1 MSSVTSPCYRS
12 CVKILWASPLPPTRS
27 GVADYAVELL
37 PELSRLADV
46 RVVTPPGAESESAS
60 GRVAGC
66 ALVPTSATVAGD
78 EIQLVH
84 LGNNPYHEW
93 LIDRLRQPR
102 TVVVLH
108 DAVLHHLL
116 VEATLARG
124 EPERFAALLR
134 QAHPEAGALVRARA
148 LGVTGRRDPFL
159 FPARRAFLQNAA
171 MVVVHS
177 SWAAAQ
183 VEGDYP
189 GLPVRR
195 VGLAV
200 ADPGAVDRP
209 AERERLGIPPDTVL
223 LAHLG
228 FLTPEK
234 GLVDVLG
241 ALAAARSNGVPAR
254 LLMVGEGSHREA
266 ITAAAARLG
275 VADAVGSTGWVAA
288 EEFAPLPGAADLG
301 VALRDPSAGETSA
314 AAIRFFACGTP
325 VAVTGVRQFLEWPEE
340 AAPRVTPGPAARADL
355 VRLIREAGDRE
366 RWSTRRGAA
375 RAAYEAGHRPSIA
388 ARQLVDALDGVP
400 ITRTT

>member
-1 MSSVTSPCYRS
+1 
-12 CVKILWASPLPPTRS
+12 VKILWASPLPPTRS
-27 GVADYAVELL
+27 GVADYAIELL
-37 PELSRLADV
+37 PELGQLAEV
-46 RVVTPPGAESESAS
+46 RVVAPPGAQTERAH
-60 GRVAGC
+60 GTVAGC
-66 ALVPTSATVAGD
+66 ALVPTATAVAND

-108 DAVLHHLL
+108 DVVLHHLL

-124 EPERFAALLR
+124 DPGRFAALLR
-134 QAHPEAGALVRARA
+134 QAHPEADALIRARV

-159 FPARRAFLQNAA
+159 FPARRAFLQDAA

-183 VEGDYP
+183 VRRDLP

-200 ADPGAVDRP
+200 GDPGPVDRV
-209 AERERLGIPPDTVL
+209 AVRERLGIPPETVL

-241 ALAAARSNGVPAR
+241 ALAAARANGVPAR

-266 ITAAAARLG
+266 ITAAAAR
-275 VADAVGSTGWVAA
+275 VGLAGAAGFTGWVAA
-288 EEFAPLPGAADLG
+288 EEFAPLPAAADLG
-301 VALRDPSAGETSA
+301 VALRNPSAGETSA
-314 AAIRFFACGTP
+314 AAVRFFACGTP

-340 AAPRVTPGPAARADL
+340 AAPRVTPGPAACADL
-355 VRLIREAGDRE
+355 VRLIRDAGDRG
-366 RWSTRRGAA
+366 RWSTRRRAA
-375 RAAYEAGHRPSIA
+375 RATYEAEHRPSVA
-388 ARQLVDALDGVP
+388 ARQLVAALQDVLVAKAS
-400 ITRTT
+400 